1 MRKIMFKDR
10 FLLTKAVIEGK
21 ITQTRRIISP
31 QPEYSPWG
39 GMVWKEC
46 MSGLSVDDRPGHP
59 DLKGAYRNFAK
70 SLKLS
75 PRFRGYRIGEVVA
88 VAQPYNHLHAE
99 KVKDWIKYNC
109 CSLREEADKALVE
122 KVAHSHGWS
131 NKLYVEAKLMKHYIT
146 IRDLKVER
154 LRDISD
160 KDISKEGIKQFGEK
174 FGFYDNKRNC
184 TQLFDTPR
192 SAYAALADLLFGKGT
207 WESNPYVVVY
217 DFELVK

>member
-1 MRKIMFKDR
+1 MFNDR

-39 GMVWKEC
+39 GMVWKGY
-46 MSGLSVDDRPGHP
+46 MSGFLLGDYAVRSDIERACRG
-59 DLKGAYRNFAK
+59 FAK
-70 SLKLS
+70 SLKFS
-75 PRFRGYRIGEVVA
+75 PRFRGYRVGEIVA
-88 VAQPYNHLHAE
+88 VAQPYSHLYAE
-99 KVKDWIKYNC
+99 KIKDWAEHNYHY
-109 CSLREEADKALVE
+109 LREDAAEHFAE
-122 KVAHSHGWS
+122 QVAHSHGWM
-131 NKLYVEAKLMKHYIT
+131 NKRFVKAKLMKHRIV
-146 IRDLKVER
+146 ISDLKVER

-160 KDISKEGIKQFGEK
+160 EDILKEGIKQFGEK

-184 TQLFDTPR
+184 TQLFDTSR

-207 WESNPYVVVY
+207 WESNPYVIVY